1 MPTRKP
7 KKARAGKQTVTRK
20 AGAAIAQAV
29 TTVRKA
35 LVGAPTGAVTGAVHG
50 AKTAVA
56 QNPLPL
62 EPPAQISGGQTGG
75 EPGR

>member
-35 LVGAPTGAVTGAVHG
+35 LVGAPTGAVTGAVH
-50 AKTAVA
+50 ARRP
-56 QNPLPL
+56 QSP
-62 EPPAQISGGQTGG
+62 QTLSRWNRQ
-75 EPGR
+75 PR